1 MVYAGTLVKGARDEA
16 ELVAWL
22 DAWLERGAAAEMARL
37 GYALRDL
44 PTEEIL
50 DALDAVRRTRLN
62 DLPHETRG
70 LVLEALGI
78 QEQLQPICAKIL
90 GEVTDADLQATLVER
105 MQAPLGYLAEFPAVV
120 AEMMLAAERGML
132 GAMAAI
138 RFVEHPSDPHEPWQL
153 LVAARLWRDGMRS
166 MARLTALV
174 RPALVSFGLVPS
186 VERLDLGELALAR
199 AAESAWIAERIATHP
214 DQDRVPLYDE
224 PA

>member
-1 MVYAGTLVKGARDEA
+1 MYAGTLVRGARDEA

-22 DAWLERGAAAEMARL
+22 DAWLERGASAEMARL
-37 GYALRDL
+37 GYAVRDL

-50 DALDAVRRTRLN
+50 GALDAVRRTRLN
-62 DLPHETRG
+62 DLSHETRG

-78 QEQLQPICAKIL
+78 QEQLQPVCAKIL
-90 GEVTDADLQATLVER
+90 GEVTDAEMQATLAER
-105 MQAPLGYLAEFPAVV
+105 MQAPLGYLTEFPVVV
-120 AEMMLAAERGML
+120 AEMMLAAERGLL

-153 LVAARLWRDGMRS
+153 LVSARLWRDGMRS

-174 RPALVSFGLVPS
+174 RPALVPFGLVPS

-199 AAESAWIAERIATHP
+199 AAERAWIAERIATHP